1 MTTLLEHFE
10 RAHPPAVGGPLKDYH
25 RSLFMT
31 GVSVA
36 IREISHAATS
46 IEPDAPD
53 ASQQFVTAITSR
65 CMSLTSELAT
75 WALLSRSK
83 DRR

>member
-10 RAHPPAVGGPLKDYH
+10 RAHPPAVGGPLKDYY

-36 IREISHAATS
+36 LREVSHAATA
-46 IEPDAPD
+46 IDTDAPD
-53 ASQQFVTAITSR
+53 AAQKFVAAITSR
-65 CMSLTSELAT
+65 CMSMTSELAT

-83 DRR
+83 DSR